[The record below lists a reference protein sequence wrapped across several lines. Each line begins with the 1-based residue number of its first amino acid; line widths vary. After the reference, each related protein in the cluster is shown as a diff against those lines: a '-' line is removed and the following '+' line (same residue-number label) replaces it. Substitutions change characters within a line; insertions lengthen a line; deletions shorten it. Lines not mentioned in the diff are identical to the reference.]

1 MLSRVWSSNA
11 PASKWMLQPS
21 RFFSV
26 SSVQFQADPKQ
37 NQNAPKT
44 FWQTLKEYP
53 ELHRMHNE
61 SIGHGYKE
69 FWAKLR
75 AEPELLRARQEESRR
90 LNRRLIETSAT
101 ARAKK
106 VATAMA
112 YFHAHRHDETYIRY
126 KAISRWFFCLPD
138 RSKSAWA
145 RQNLPWKTHIP
156 IEHPEKIYHFY
167 SCCGTDRFL
176 KSGVSDL
183 PIHYLM
189 ARYSDH
195 ITLSGN
201 QRQIRANF
209 FATLITQRAA
219 GTPPCLK
226 AMKMPGHFQ
235 KYVHVTRN

>member
-26 SSVQFQADPKQ
+26 SSVQLQADPKQ

-176 KSGVSDL
+176 KSGVSYL

-209 FATLITQRAA
+209 SATLITQRAA

>member
-1 MLSRVWSSNA
+1 
-11 PASKWMLQPS
+11 
-21 RFFSV
+21 
-26 SSVQFQADPKQ
+26 
-37 NQNAPKT
+37 
-44 FWQTLKEYP
+44 
-53 ELHRMHNE
+53 MHNE

-176 KSGVSDL
+176 KSGWQSKTDPSEFL
-183 PIHYLM
+183 CNTHYAARGWNTAM
-189 ARYSDH
+189 PEGYEDARSFSEIRARYKE
-195 ITLSGN
+195 LN
-201 QRQIRANF
+201 
-209 FATLITQRAA
+209 
-219 GTPPCLK
+219 P
-226 AMKMPGHFQ
+226 
-235 KYVHVTRN
+235 